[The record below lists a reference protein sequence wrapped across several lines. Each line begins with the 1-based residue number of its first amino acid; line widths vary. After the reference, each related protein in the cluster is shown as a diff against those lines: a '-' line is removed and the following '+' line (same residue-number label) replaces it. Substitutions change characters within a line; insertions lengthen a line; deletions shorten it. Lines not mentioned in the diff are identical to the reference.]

1 MKSIIMAGGSGTRL
15 WPFSRKSFP
24 KQFLS
29 LLGEDSFI
37 EITTKRLMQFTAPEA
52 VYVVAGGEYE
62 FNISDHMSRAL
73 KREFNNLILEPM
85 GRNTAPAIALT
96 VKYLLDKAG
105 ADRDDIVFFSPSDH
119 IIRPETELK
128 KAIEDAKE
136 SARSHI
142 VTFGIVPSKPETG
155 YGYIE
160 LGDAAKGEIFKV
172 KRFVEKPDRLTA
184 EKYLQAGNYMWNSGM
199 FLFSIGVIL
208 DAFKLYVP
216 ELYEMVTAWSYDE
229 ALEKYSTLAS
239 ISIDYAVM
247 EKAKNILC
255 RKVDVV
261 WNDIGSWESLYD
273 LLPKDDNGN
282 AVLGEAELLNTK
294 NSLVITNKTLTAL
307 VGMDNTAV
315 IATED
320 AILVTHRKDTQRIKE
335 LVDQMKVK
343 NRPQVTEHVTTYRP
357 WGSYTILEEGLRY
370 KIKRLVVLPER
381 TLSLQ
386 RHKHRSE
393 HWVVV
398 KGMAEVL
405 IGEKAVVLHENES
418 IYVPIYEKHR
428 LANPG
433 KIPLEIIEV
442 QNGEYVGEDDIERF
456 EDIYGRV

>member
-1 MKSIIMAGGSGTRL
+1 MSALMS
-15 WPFSRKSFP
+15 SR
-24 KQFLS
+24 
-29 LLGEDSFI
+29 
-37 EITTKRLMQFTAPEA
+37 
-52 VYVVAGGEYE
+52 
-62 FNISDHMSRAL
+62 
-73 KREFNNLILEPM
+73 
-85 GRNTAPAIALT
+85 
-96 VKYLLDKAG
+96 
-105 ADRDDIVFFSPSDH
+105 
-119 IIRPETELK
+119 
-128 KAIEDAKE
+128 
-136 SARSHI
+136 
-142 VTFGIVPSKPETG
+142 
-155 YGYIE
+155 
-160 LGDAAKGEIFKV
+160 
-172 KRFVEKPDRLTA
+172 
-184 EKYLQAGNYMWNSGM
+184 
-199 FLFSIGVIL
+199 
-208 DAFKLYVP
+208 
-216 ELYEMVTAWSYDE
+216 
-229 ALEKYSTLAS
+229 
-239 ISIDYAVM
+239 
-247 EKAKNILC
+247 